1 MGRNNSDNEE
11 DDDDEHEVPMK
22 GPAANNTTTN
32 VVGAAETN
40 DSNNNDSSFL
50 DDDFLSFAH
59 VDNGGEN
66 NNNAAASATSSSSSK
81 ATANTDSN
89 SKKKLTNENNDNA
102 RGRKRDRPIDDKS
115 SREQSRRNN
124 TTTSPSIPWLDSS
137 IETSSQHGRN
147 NYNNHHNRGY
157 NSNNHHRSYNN
168 SNYYSPPLL
177 KLHNE
182 IVSFMELMS
191 PTEHE
196 LKIRDDMVK
205 RITQLAYRTFGSSE
219 RSSGDDNDS
228 NNGGG
233 EGGGGNNSNNGSGGG
248 IQVLPFGS
256 QVTGLCLPGSDIDF
270 VIRLPKKKGKKK
282 KKSNDDDG
290 NKIDGKNSKTNN
302 EEEEEEDEDDDQDWM
317 TTTNPLEKFADA
329 VKAEFGV
336 RSELEIDDTHT
347 NEDDSNNDDDNQ
359 REYLS
364 YLEVIT
370 KTRVPLVK
378 FTVEPY
384 NLDIDICFDQPH
396 GPESADLMHRFMESM
411 PPLRPLTFCLK
422 YFLASR
428 EINKPFT
435 GGIGSYLLQLMI
447 VSFLQHRSRSDL
459 NRGYGGSGR
468 HFNLGS
474 LLLDFLE
481 LYGLDF
487 NYVTTAI
494 SVRHD
499 GYYFPKGQLD
509 KKEYFWQPHRPM
521 SIAVENPLDSTM
533 DVGSGAYRIQMI
545 SRVFEHAF
553 KTLLAYVSEPLEQSE
568 DGSILARILP
578 PTKEMEKRRALK
590 EEIRNKKI
598 KNDGGEGGEGA
609 ASAAGM
615 DTKNGSSDVTAAA
628 ASSSE
633 KQRGVKRP
641 NNDKSKKSSSSSTN
655 WDKHKKKNKNR
666 DQGSKK
672 RRHSGGS
679 SSAGGSDGGGS
690 SGGKWKN
697 KNKKKRY
704 SN

>member
-1 MGRNNSDNEE
+1 
-11 DDDDEHEVPMK
+11 
-22 GPAANNTTTN
+22 
-32 VVGAAETN
+32 
-40 DSNNNDSSFL
+40 
-50 DDDFLSFAH
+50 
-59 VDNGGEN
+59 
-66 NNNAAASATSSSSSK
+66 
-81 ATANTDSN
+81 
-89 SKKKLTNENNDNA
+89 
-102 RGRKRDRPIDDKS
+102 
-115 SREQSRRNN
+115 
-124 TTTSPSIPWLDSS
+124 
-137 IETSSQHGRN
+137 
-147 NYNNHHNRGY
+147 
-157 NSNNHHRSYNN
+157 
-168 SNYYSPPLL
+168 
-177 KLHNE
+177 
-182 IVSFMELMS
+182 MELMS

-196 LKIRDDMVK
+196 LRIRDDMVK
-205 RITQLAYRTFGSSE
+205 RITQLAYRTFGSE
-219 RSSGDDNDS
+219 MRSDDADA
-228 NNGGG
+228 
-233 EGGGGNNSNNGSGGG
+233 GGGNNSNNGSSGG
-248 IQVLPFGS
+248 IQVFPFGS

-270 VIRLPKKKGKKK
+270 VIRLPKKKGRKKK
-282 KKSNDDDG
+282 KKSNDDDDDG
-290 NKIDGKNSKTNN
+290 NNMIDGENGKEKGQ
-302 EEEEEEDEDDDQDWM
+302 EEEDEGDDQDWM
-317 TTTNPLEKFADA
+317 TTTSNPLEKFADA

-336 RSELEIDDTHT
+336 RSELETDDTTHT
-347 NEDDSNNDDDNQ
+347 DDDNHSNNNDNQ

-370 KTRVPLVK
+370 QTRVPLVK

-435 GGIGSYLLQLMI
+435 GGVGSYLLQLMI

-578 PTKEMEKRRALK
+578 PTEEMEKRRALK
-590 EEIRNKKI
+590 EEIRNKKM
-598 KNDGGEGGEGA
+598 KNDGGEGEGA
-609 ASAAGM
+609 AAGM
-615 DTKNGSSDVTAAA
+615 DTKNGSSDVTT

-633 KQRGVKRP
+633 KQRGVKRS
-641 NNDKSKKSSSSSTN
+641 NNDKSKKNSSSSSTN
-655 WDKHKKKNKNR
+655 WDKHKKNKNKNR
-666 DQGSKK
+666 DHGSKK

-679 SSAGGSDGGGS
+679 SSAGGDGGGS

>member
-1 MGRNNSDNEE
+1 MSETNSSESMGRTNSDNEE
-11 DDDDEHEVPMK
+11 EDEHEVPMK
-22 GPAANNTTTN
+22 GPANNNNNTATE
-32 VVGAAETN
+32 ETN
-40 DSNNNDSSFL
+40 DNNNDSSFL

-66 NNNAAASATSSSSSK
+66 NTAAPSSEASY
-81 ATANTDSN
+81 TDN
-89 SKKKLTNENNDNA
+89 SKKKLTNNDNAA
-102 RGRKRDRPIDDKS
+102 RGRKRDRPTDDDKS
-115 SREQSRRNN
+115 NREASMRSRHN
-124 TTTSPSIPWLDSS
+124 TAASSIPWLDSS
-137 IETSSQHGRN
+137 NDATSSKHGRN
-147 NYNNHHNRGY
+147 NYNNNNHQRGY
-157 NSNNHHRSYNN
+157 NNNNQHHRSYNS
-168 SNYYSPPLL
+168 SNYYSPPLIQ
-177 KLHNE
+177 LHNE

-205 RITQLAYRTFGSSE
+205 RITSLAYRTFGSE
-219 RSSGDDNDS
+219 RSVDDVDS
-228 NNGGG
+228 NNG
-233 EGGGGNNSNNGSGGG
+233 SDGGG

-270 VIRLPKKKGKKK
+270 VIRLPKKKKKRKKK
-282 KKSNDDDG
+282 SKKSSNDDDG
-290 NKIDGKNSKTNN
+290 NKIDGKNSKTYTD
-302 EEEEEEDEDDDQDWM
+302 EEEDEEDDDDQDWM
-317 TTTNPLEKFADA
+317 TTSNPLEKFANA

-336 RSELEIDDTHT
+336 RSELETDDTHT
-347 NEDDSNNDDDNQ
+347 NGDDNDNNQ

-370 KTRVPLVK
+370 QTRVPLVK

-435 GGIGSYLLQLMI
+435 GGVGSYLLQLMI

-553 KTLLAYVSEPLEQSE
+553 KTLLAFVSEPLEQSK

-578 PTKEMEKRRALK
+578 PTEEMEKRRALK
-590 EEIRNKKI
+590 EEIRNKKM
-598 KNDGGEGGEGA
+598 KNDGGEGGGA
-609 ASAAGM
+609 AAAARI
-615 DTKNGSSDVTAAA
+615 DKNGSSDVSAAA
-628 ASSSE
+628 ASSSSSSE
-633 KQRGVKRP
+633 KQRGEKRP
-641 NNDKSKKSSSSSTN
+641 NTDKSKNNSSSSTN
-655 WDKHKKKNKNR
+655 WDKHKKK
-666 DQGSKK
+666 SKKEKKGRNNAK

-679 SSAGGSDGGGS
+679 SSAGGGDGGVS

-697 KNKKKRY
+697 KNKKKRC